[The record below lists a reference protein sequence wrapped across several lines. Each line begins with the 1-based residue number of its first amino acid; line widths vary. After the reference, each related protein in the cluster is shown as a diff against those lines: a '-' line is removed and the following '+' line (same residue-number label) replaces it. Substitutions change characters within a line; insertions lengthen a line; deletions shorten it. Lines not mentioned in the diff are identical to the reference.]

1 MVVGDILHS
10 GKGAVV
16 VGQFAAGQRVA
27 DTAVV
32 AAEEYGI
39 QMMESN
45 RGQNVGS
52 EELEDE
58 AGTVVDDTVALV
70 AHSSEVVIVIV
81 IQALSSLRSP
91 HLALTI
97 FEECSSVS
105 NFRKLSSDLA
115 PRYFRSLNLQVR
127 EMHC

>member
-1 MVVGDILHS
+1 MPHDVVARDELVAQHTDVDVPKKPTLVPYMVVGDILHS

-70 AHSSEVVIVIV
+70 AHS
-81 IQALSSLRSP
+81 
-91 HLALTI
+91 
-97 FEECSSVS
+97 
-105 NFRKLSSDLA
+105 
-115 PRYFRSLNLQVR
+115 
-127 EMHC
+127 